1 MLCALGGPICQLWI
15 RNNIVSP
22 SSNTSGGERRF
33 GLGANKCK
41 AMVSMSGAHR
51 MITKSARPTWQMKG
65 TFLAGMPPP
74 ETGHPGAD
82 YNCRCQAIPYVPG
95 ETEFAFHTMSEL
107 ETSSSYRWIDL
118 DFMAHYYYG
127 NGTAVTLSEIGH
139 LRDIAEQ
146 YAYADGKEGAFR
158 RLSDQIADEARKVRS
173 GSIALPFDDS
183 YDFGSVQ
190 FSHGGGVVKGTFDG
204 TVANDGGMLRIA
216 GRSFFAFSD
225 QFADP
230 LGLGIEVGGVPYD
243 ITGVWSATFLAEV
256 LLNAES
262 SHFTVREAE

>member
-1 MLCALGGPICQLWI
+1 MSAMDQEQYRLAFVEYLRRGTPIRLGRKQVQGNGQYVWRTQDDNKVRPAHM
-15 RNNIVSP
+15 
-22 SSNTSGGERRF
+22 
-33 GLGANKCK
+33 ANEGHIFSWD
-41 AMVSMSGAHR
+41 A
-51 MITKSARPTWQMKG
+51 
-65 TFLAGMPPP
+65 PP

-173 GSIALPFDDS
+173 GSLAYYFD
-183 YDFGSVQ
+183 YAFDFGSVQ
-190 FSHGGGVVKGTFDG
+190 FSHGGGVAKGTFDG